1 MTETALVL
9 PGGGSRTFYLSG
21 VLNGAGLY
29 PEDVS
34 AIYALST
41 AAPIAAYFATGQ
53 VGETGPTWIEALAAA
68 KFLDWW
74 RLLRLRRPAD
84 VQAFIHQGCASL
96 DVQHL
101 PAGKL
106 FVSTLR
112 LQDGETIC
120 HEATKENVRDLLVA
134 TCSFPVVT
142 VPHQLN
148 GELHMDG
155 GAEETFPV
163 LTAYLRGAQ
172 RIIAI
177 ANRPASYR
185 MKPYGAL
192 ARVLTFPR
200 WPHARAA
207 LGRRAAR
214 LAETQAFLDRPP
226 DDVRVLLIRPE
237 VDLPA
242 GRLTLDP
249 KLICQTYELGLE
261 MGKRSRKT
269 IQDFVR

>member
-1 MTETALVL
+1 MTGTALVL

-34 AIYALST
+34 AVYALST

-53 VGETGPTWIEALAAA
+53 IGQTGPAWIEALVAS
-68 KFLDWW
+68 KFLNWW
-74 RLLRLRRPAD
+74 RLLRFQRPGD
-84 VQAFIHQGCASL
+84 VQAFIHQGCATL
-96 DVQHL
+96 DTTLL

-112 LQDGETIC
+112 LHDGETVC

-142 VPHQLN
+142 APHTLN

-163 LTAYLRGAQ
+163 LTAYLRGAH

-177 ANRPASYR
+177 ANRPASYQ
-185 MKPYGAL
+185 MKPYGAF
-192 ARVLTFPR
+192 ARLLTFPR

-207 LGRRAAR
+207 LGRRATR
-214 LAETQAFLDRPP
+214 LAETRAFLDHPP
-226 DDVRVLLIRPE
+226 SDVRVLLIQPDT
-237 VDLPA
+237 DLPA

-249 KLICQTYELGLE
+249 KLVCETYALGLE
-261 MGKRSRKT
+261 MGKRCSEA
-269 IQDFVR
+269 IHDFLR